1 MVKGVAK
8 RRDPDYQG
16 HIKRSA
22 SSKVFDVL
30 NIVILTFLAMV
41 TLYPFIYIIS
51 FSISDVNAVL
61 KNEVWLFPVGFS
73 YSAYDLVFRG
83 EELVTSYMNTF
94 WYTGVGTAL
103 NVLVTI
109 AAAYPLSRQ
118 NYSVRGP
125 LMIYFSITMF
135 FSGGL
140 VPTYI
145 LVNQLGLYDSRWAIV
160 LPGILSVWNLVI
172 ARVFFTANI
181 PQEMT
186 EAARIDGAGE
196 FIIFFRIALPLSKAI
211 IAILILYYAV
221 GHWNNFFS
229 PLIYLKSSDKFPMSL
244 YLRKVLMTG
253 VKIEA
258 ESVPDMYT
266 DTIQNRAILEQLKH
280 AVIVVTMLPII
291 MAYPFLQKYFVKGV
305 MVGALKG

>member
-1 MVKGVAK
+1 MVTA
-8 RRDPDYQG
+8 RRN
-16 HIKRSA
+16 RSA
-22 SSKVFDVL
+22 HLRRGGGWAFD
-30 NIVILTFLAMV
+30 IVNMLLLTLLAGV
-41 TLYPFIYIIS
+41 TLYPFVYIIS
-51 FSISDVNAVL
+51 VSISSVNAVL
-61 KNEVWLFPVGFS
+61 RSEVWLWPVGFS
-73 YSAYDLVFRG
+73 LESYQLVFRG
-83 EELVTSYMNTF
+83 EELVTSYMNTL

-103 NVLVTI
+103 NVVVTVM
-109 AAAYPLSRQ
+109 AAYPLSRQ
-118 NYSVRGP
+118 NYTMRGP
-125 LMIYFSITMF
+125 LMVFFAITMF

-172 ARVFFTANI
+172 ARVFFQSNL

-196 FIIFFRIALPLSKAI
+196 TMIFLKIALPLSKAI
-211 IAILILYYAV
+211 VAILVLYYAV
-221 GHWNNFFS
+221 GHWNNFFG
-229 PLIYLKSSDKFPMSL
+229 PLIYLKSPGKYPMSL

-253 VKIEA
+253 VKLEA
-258 ESVPDMYT
+258 EATPDMYT
-266 DTIQNRAILEQLKH
+266 DTIKNRALLEQLKH

-291 MAYPFLQKYFVKGV
+291 TVYPFLQKYFVKGV